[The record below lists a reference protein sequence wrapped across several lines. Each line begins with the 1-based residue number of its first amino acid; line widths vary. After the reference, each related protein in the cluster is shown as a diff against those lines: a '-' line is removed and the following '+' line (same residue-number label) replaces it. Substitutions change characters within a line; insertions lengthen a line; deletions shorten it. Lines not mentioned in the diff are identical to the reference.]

1 VVDEVSGKESETEL
15 EESGTSVMLVMVTGG
30 GAVGSVSGNVGV
42 DAETLIDDMLVMSS
56 VVVVVGGLVGS
67 PSVAEVTPMP
77 KVSSPSVLVLAPVLL
92 DSAPGSG
99 CLTQAATRHKDVSAR
114 R

>member
-1 VVDEVSGKESETEL
+1 
-15 EESGTSVMLVMVTGG
+15 MLVIVGVVG

-42 DAETLIDDMLVMSS
+42 DVEMLIDDMLVMSS

-77 KVSSPSVLVLAPVLL
+77 KVSSPAVLVLAPVLL

-99 CLTQAATRHKDVSAR
+99 CLTQAATRHRDVSAR